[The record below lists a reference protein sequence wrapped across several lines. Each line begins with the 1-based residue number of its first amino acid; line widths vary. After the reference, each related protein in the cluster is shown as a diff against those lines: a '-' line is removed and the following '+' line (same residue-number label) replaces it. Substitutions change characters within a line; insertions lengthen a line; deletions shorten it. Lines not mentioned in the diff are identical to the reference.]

1 MQRFITHIVGA
12 VALMANSL
20 QKLGLKKTQLIVVA
34 MVVAVATPVGAQ
46 QALTRAQYIEKYAP
60 MAVESQLLYGIPASI
75 TLAQGCLESGNGNSR
90 LAREANNHFGIKC
103 GGSWDGPSLA
113 HDDDA
118 PQECFRK
125 YESVAESYVDHALF
139 LSERERYRSLFD
151 LDPKDYKGWARG
163 LKAAGYATNPA
174 YADLLIRI
182 IEENNLQR
190 FDNAMLADYVT
201 PVVEQPATEKQ
212 PTTDTPTEEGA
223 EGVAEQ
229 GQEEVVPEEPVR
241 VDVDNM
247 VLPLESLGGY
257 GIYADREG
265 RYVVAVGTES
275 LQHIGRKLG
284 LSARAL
290 AKINAL
296 DRNAPLAAGQVVR
309 IE

>member
-1 MQRFITHIVGA
+1 
-12 VALMANSL
+12 
-20 QKLGLKKTQLIVVA
+20 
-34 MVVAVATPVGAQ
+34 
-46 QALTRAQYIEKYAP
+46 

-75 TLAQGCLESGNGNSR
+75 TLAQGCLESANGNSR

-118 PQECFRK
+118 PQECFRS
-125 YESVAESYVDHALF
+125 YSSVAESFVDHALF

-190 FDNAMLADYVT
+190 FDNALLADYVT
-201 PVVEQPATEKQ
+201 PVVEHPVVRKDEATV
-212 PTTDTPTEEGA
+212 EGA
-223 EGVAEQ
+223 EEGGMAQAER
-229 GQEEVVPEEPVR
+229 VV
-241 VDVDNM
+241 VDVDE
-247 VLPLESLGGY
+247 VQLPLVEVGGY
-257 GIYADREG
+257 GIYADAKG
-265 RYVVAVGTES
+265 RYVVALGTEN
-275 LQHIGRKLG
+275 LRHIGRRLG
-284 LSARAL
+284 VSARAL

-296 DRNAPLAAGQVVR
+296 DRNAVLVAGQMVR

>member
-212 PTTDTPTEEGA
+212 PTTDTTTE
-223 EGVAEQ
+223 VHTKNTS
-229 GQEEVVPEEPVR
+229 V
-241 VDVDNM
+241 
-247 VLPLESLGGY
+247 
-257 GIYADREG
+257 
-265 RYVVAVGTES
+265 
-275 LQHIGRKLG
+275 
-284 LSARAL
+284 
-290 AKINAL
+290 
-296 DRNAPLAAGQVVR
+296 
-309 IE
+309 

>member
-1 MQRFITHIVGA
+1 MG
-12 VALMANSL
+12 NSL
-20 QKLGLKKTQLIVVA
+20 QKLGLRKAQLIVVA

-212 PTTDTPTEEGA
+212 PAADTPTEEGA

-229 GQEEVVPEEPVR
+229 EQEEVVPEEPVR

-275 LQHIGRKLG
+275 LQHIGCKLG

>member
-1 MQRFITHIVGA
+1 MQRLVYIVL
-12 VALMANSL
+12 ALS
-20 QKLGLKKTQLIVVA
+20 VVLS
-34 MVVAVATPVGAQ
+34 VGRVSAQ
-46 QALTRAQYIEKYAP
+46 QKLTRAQYIEKYAP

-75 TLAQGCLESGNGNSR
+75 TLAQGCLESANGNSR

-118 PQECFRK
+118 PQECFRS
-125 YESVAESYVDHALF
+125 YSSVAESFVDHALF

-182 IEENNLQR
+182 IEDNNLQR
-190 FDNAMLADYVT
+190 FDNALLADYVT
-201 PVVEQPATEKQ
+201 PVVEHPVVKKDEAAV
-212 PTTDTPTEEGA
+212 EGA
-223 EGVAEQ
+223 EDGGMAQAER
-229 GQEEVVPEEPVR
+229 VV
-241 VDVDNM
+241 VDVDE
-247 VLPLESLGGY
+247 VQLPLVEVGGY
-257 GIYADREG
+257 GIYADAKG
-265 RYVVAVGTES
+265 RYVVALGTEN
-275 LQHIGRKLG
+275 LRHIGRRLG
-284 LSARAL
+284 VSARAL

-296 DRNAPLAAGQVVR
+296 DRNAVLVAGQMVR

>member
-1 MQRFITHIVGA
+1 MQRLVYIV
-12 VALMANSL
+12 LTLS
-20 QKLGLKKTQLIVVA
+20 VVLS
-34 MVVAVATPVGAQ
+34 VGRVSAQ
-46 QALTRAQYIEKYAP
+46 QTLTRAQYIEKYAP

-75 TLAQGCLESGNGNSR
+75 TLAQGCLESANGNSR

-118 PQECFRK
+118 PQECFRS
-125 YESVAESYVDHALF
+125 YSSVAESFVDHALF

-190 FDNAMLADYVT
+190 FDNALLADYVT
-201 PVVEQPATEKQ
+201 PVVEHPVVKEEQ
-212 PTTDTPTEEGA
+212 TTMESAEEGGMAQA
-223 EGVAEQ
+223 ER
-229 GQEEVVPEEPVR
+229 VV
-241 VDVDNM
+241 VDVDE
-247 VLPLESLGGY
+247 VQLPLVEVGGY
-257 GIYADREG
+257 GIYADAKG
-265 RYVVAVGTES
+265 RYVVALGTEN
-275 LQHIGRKLG
+275 LRHIGRRLG
-284 LSARAL
+284 VSARAL

-296 DRNAPLAAGQVVR
+296 DRSAVLVAGQMVR

>member
-1 MQRFITHIVGA
+1 MQRLVYIVL
-12 VALMANSL
+12 ALS
-20 QKLGLKKTQLIVVA
+20 VVLS
-34 MVVAVATPVGAQ
+34 VGRVSAQ
-46 QALTRAQYIEKYAP
+46 QKLTRAQYIEKYAP

-75 TLAQGCLESGNGNSR
+75 TLAQGCLESANGNSR

-118 PQECFRK
+118 PQECFRS
-125 YESVAESYVDHALF
+125 YSSVAESFVDHALF

-190 FDNAMLADYVT
+190 FDNALLADYVT
-201 PVVEQPATEKQ
+201 PVVEHPVVKEEQ
-212 PTTDTPTEEGA
+212 TTMESAEEGGMA
-223 EGVAEQ
+223 QAAR
-229 GQEEVVPEEPVR
+229 VV
-241 VDVDNM
+241 VDVDE
-247 VLPLESLGGY
+247 VQLPLVEVGGY
-257 GIYADREG
+257 GIYADAKG
-265 RYVVAVGTES
+265 RYVVALGTEN
-275 LQHIGRKLG
+275 LRHIGRRLG
-284 LSARAL
+284 VSARAL

-296 DRNAPLAAGQVVR
+296 DRNAVLVAGQMVR

>member
-1 MQRFITHIVGA
+1 
-12 VALMANSL
+12 MANSL

-201 PVVEQPATEKQ
+201 PVVEQPSTEKQ

-290 AKINAL
+290 AKTNAL

>member
-1 MQRFITHIVGA
+1 MQKLTHILPALV
-12 VALMANSL
+12 VALAI
-20 QKLGLKKTQLIVVA
+20 GRA
-34 MVVAVATPVGAQ
+34 EAQ
-46 QALTRAQYIEKYAP
+46 PSLTRAQYIEKYAP

-118 PQECFRK
+118 PQECFRS
-125 YESVAESYVDHALF
+125 YSSVAESYVDHALF

-190 FDNAMLADYVT
+190 FDNALLADYV
-201 PVVEQPATEKQ
+201 PVEVEKTATEEVVA
-212 PTTDTPTEEGA
+212 TPTEES
-223 EGVAEQ
+223 EVVAVE
-229 GQEEVVPEEPVR
+229 EEVAVEEKVV
-241 VDVDNM
+241 VDVDE
-247 VLPLESLGGY
+247 VRLPLEEVGGY
-257 GIYADREG
+257 GVYADERG
-265 RYVVAVGTES
+265 RYVVALGTDN
-275 LQHIGRKLG
+275 LRHIGRRLG
-284 LSARAL
+284 VSARAL
-290 AKINAL
+290 AKINAI
-296 DRNAPLAAGQVVR
+296 DRNAALTAGQVVR

>member
-1 MQRFITHIVGA
+1 MQRLVYIV
-12 VALMANSL
+12 LTLS
-20 QKLGLKKTQLIVVA
+20 VVLS
-34 MVVAVATPVGAQ
+34 VGRVSAQ
-46 QALTRAQYIEKYAP
+46 QKLTRAQYIEKYAP

-75 TLAQGCLESGNGNSR
+75 TLAQGCLESANGNSR

-118 PQECFRK
+118 PQECFRS
-125 YESVAESYVDHALF
+125 YSSVAESFVDHALF

-190 FDNAMLADYVT
+190 FDNALLADYVT
-201 PVVEQPATEKQ
+201 PVVEHPVVKEEQ
-212 PTTDTPTEEGA
+212 TTMESAEEGGMAQA
-223 EGVAEQ
+223 ER
-229 GQEEVVPEEPVR
+229 VV
-241 VDVDNM
+241 VDVDE
-247 VLPLESLGGY
+247 VQLPLVEVGGY
-257 GIYADREG
+257 GIYADAKG
-265 RYVVAVGTES
+265 RYVVALGTEN
-275 LQHIGRKLG
+275 LRHIGRRLG
-284 LSARAL
+284 VSTRAL

-296 DRNAPLAAGQVVR
+296 DRNAVLVAGQMVR

>member
-1 MQRFITHIVGA
+1 MQRLVYIVL
-12 VALMANSL
+12 ALS
-20 QKLGLKKTQLIVVA
+20 VVLS
-34 MVVAVATPVGAQ
+34 VGRVSAQ
-46 QALTRAQYIEKYAP
+46 QKLTRAQYIEKYAP

-75 TLAQGCLESGNGNSR
+75 TLAQGCLESANGNSR

-118 PQECFRK
+118 PQECFRS
-125 YESVAESYVDHALF
+125 YSSVAESFVDHALF

-190 FDNAMLADYVT
+190 FDNALLADYVT
-201 PVVEQPATEKQ
+201 PVVEHPVVKAEQ
-212 PTTDTPTEEGA
+212 TTMESAEEGGMAQA
-223 EGVAEQ
+223 ER
-229 GQEEVVPEEPVR
+229 VV
-241 VDVDNM
+241 VDVDE
-247 VLPLESLGGY
+247 VQLPLVEVGGY
-257 GIYADREG
+257 GIYADAKG
-265 RYVVAVGTES
+265 RYVVALGTEN
-275 LQHIGRKLG
+275 LRHIGRRLG
-284 LSARAL
+284 VSTRAL

-296 DRNAPLAAGQVVR
+296 DRSAVLVAGQMVR

>member
-1 MQRFITHIVGA
+1 MQRLVYIVL
-12 VALMANSL
+12 ALS
-20 QKLGLKKTQLIVVA
+20 VVLS
-34 MVVAVATPVGAQ
+34 VGRVSAQ
-46 QALTRAQYIEKYAP
+46 QTLTRAQYIEKYAP

-75 TLAQGCLESGNGNSR
+75 TLAQGCLESANGNSR

-118 PQECFRK
+118 PQECFRS
-125 YESVAESYVDHALF
+125 YSSVAESFVDHALF

-190 FDNAMLADYVT
+190 FDNALLADYVT
-201 PVVEQPATEKQ
+201 PVVEHPVVKEEQ
-212 PTTDTPTEEGA
+212 TTMESAEESGMAQA
-223 EGVAEQ
+223 ER
-229 GQEEVVPEEPVR
+229 VV
-241 VDVDNM
+241 VDVDE
-247 VLPLESLGGY
+247 VQLPLVEVGGY
-257 GIYADREG
+257 GIYADAKG
-265 RYVVAVGTES
+265 RYVVALGTEN
-275 LQHIGRKLG
+275 LRHIGRRLG
-284 LSARAL
+284 VSARAL

-296 DRNAPLAAGQVVR
+296 DRNAVLVAGQMVR

>member
-1 MQRFITHIVGA
+1 MQRLVYIVL
-12 VALMANSL
+12 ALS
-20 QKLGLKKTQLIVVA
+20 VVLS
-34 MVVAVATPVGAQ
+34 VGRVSAQ
-46 QALTRAQYIEKYAP
+46 QKLTRAQYIEKYAP

-75 TLAQGCLESGNGNSR
+75 TLAQGCLESANGNSR

-118 PQECFRK
+118 PQECFRS
-125 YESVAESYVDHALF
+125 YSSVAESFVDHALF

-190 FDNAMLADYVT
+190 FDNALLADYVA
-201 PVVEQPATEKQ
+201 PVVEHPVVKEEQ
-212 PTTDTPTEEGA
+212 TTMESAEEGGMAQA
-223 EGVAEQ
+223 ER
-229 GQEEVVPEEPVR
+229 VV
-241 VDVDNM
+241 VDVDE
-247 VLPLESLGGY
+247 VQLPLVEVGGY
-257 GIYADREG
+257 GIYADAKG
-265 RYVVAVGTES
+265 RYVVALGTEN
-275 LQHIGRKLG
+275 LRHIGRRLG
-284 LSARAL
+284 VSTRAL

-296 DRNAPLAAGQVVR
+296 DRNAVLVAGQMVR

>member
-1 MQRFITHIVGA
+1 
-12 VALMANSL
+12 
-20 QKLGLKKTQLIVVA
+20 
-34 MVVAVATPVGAQ
+34 
-46 QALTRAQYIEKYAP
+46 

-75 TLAQGCLESGNGNSR
+75 TLAQGCLESANGNSR

-118 PQECFRK
+118 PQECFRS
-125 YESVAESYVDHALF
+125 YSSVAESFVDHALF

-190 FDNAMLADYVT
+190 FDNALLADYVT
-201 PVVEQPATEKQ
+201 PVVEQPVVRKGEAAV
-212 PTTDTPTEEGA
+212 EGA
-223 EGVAEQ
+223 EDGAAGAEAVR
-229 GQEEVVPEEPVR
+229 VV
-241 VDVDNM
+241 VDVDE
-247 VLPLESLGGY
+247 VQLPLVEVGGY
-257 GIYADREG
+257 GIYADAKG
-265 RYVVAVGTES
+265 RYVVALGTEN
-275 LQHIGRKLG
+275 LRYIGRRLG
-284 LSARAL
+284 VSTRAL

-296 DRNAPLAAGQVVR
+296 DRNAVLVAGQMVR

>member
-1 MQRFITHIVGA
+1 MQRLVYIVL
-12 VALMANSL
+12 ALS
-20 QKLGLKKTQLIVVA
+20 VVLS
-34 MVVAVATPVGAQ
+34 VGRVSAQ
-46 QALTRAQYIEKYAP
+46 QKLTRAQYIEKYAP

-75 TLAQGCLESGNGNSR
+75 TLAQGCLESANGNSR

-118 PQECFRK
+118 PHECFLS
-125 YESVAESYVDHALF
+125 YSSVAESFVDHALF

-190 FDNAMLADYVT
+190 FDNALLADYMA
-201 PVVEQPATEKQ
+201 PVVEHPVVKEEQ
-212 PTTDTPTEEGA
+212 TTMESAEEGGMAQA
-223 EGVAEQ
+223 ER
-229 GQEEVVPEEPVR
+229 VV
-241 VDVDNM
+241 VDVDE
-247 VLPLESLGGY
+247 VQLPLVEVGGY
-257 GIYADREG
+257 GIYADAKG
-265 RYVVAVGTES
+265 RYVVALGTEN
-275 LQHIGRKLG
+275 LRHIGRRLG
-284 LSARAL
+284 VSARAL

-296 DRNAPLAAGQVVR
+296 DRNAVLVAGQMVR

>member
-1 MQRFITHIVGA
+1 MQRLVYIVL
-12 VALMANSL
+12 ALS
-20 QKLGLKKTQLIVVA
+20 VVLS
-34 MVVAVATPVGAQ
+34 VGRVSAQ
-46 QALTRAQYIEKYAP
+46 QKLTRAQYIEKYAP

-75 TLAQGCLESGNGNSR
+75 TLAQGCLESANGNSR

-118 PQECFRK
+118 PQECFRS
-125 YESVAESYVDHALF
+125 YSSVAESFVDHALF

-190 FDNAMLADYVT
+190 FDNALLADYVT
-201 PVVEQPATEKQ
+201 PVVEHPVVKEEQ
-212 PTTDTPTEEGA
+212 TTMESAEEGGMAQA
-223 EGVAEQ
+223 ER
-229 GQEEVVPEEPVR
+229 VV
-241 VDVDNM
+241 VDVDE
-247 VLPLESLGGY
+247 VQLPLVEVGGY
-257 GIYADREG
+257 GIYADAKG
-265 RYVVAVGTES
+265 RYVVALGTEN
-275 LQHIGRKLG
+275 LRHIGRRLG
-284 LSARAL
+284 VSARAL

-296 DRNAPLAAGQVVR
+296 DRNAVLVAGQMVR

>member
-1 MQRFITHIVGA
+1 M
-12 VALMANSL
+12 
-20 QKLGLKKTQLIVVA
+20 QKLTYTLLA
-34 MVVAVATPVGAQ
+34 LVVAVAVGRVEAQ
-46 QALTRAQYIEKYAP
+46 PSLTRAQYIEKYAP

-118 PQECFRK
+118 PQECFRS
-125 YESVAESYVDHALF
+125 YSSVAESFVDHALF

-190 FDNAMLADYVT
+190 FDNVLLADYV
-201 PVVEQPATEKQ
+201 PVEVEQPTAEKVAEV
-212 PTTDTPTEEGA
+212 PTEGA
-223 EGVAEQ
+223 EVAAT
-229 GQEEVVPEEPVR
+229 EEAVVVEERVV
-241 VDVDNM
+241 VDVDE
-247 VLPLESLGGY
+247 VCLPLETVGGY
-257 GIYADREG
+257 GVYADESG
-265 RYVVAVGTES
+265 RYVVALGEES
-275 LQHIGRKLG
+275 LRHIGRKVG
-284 LSARAL
+284 VSVRAL
-290 AKINAL
+290 AKINSL
-296 DRNAPLAAGQVVR
+296 DRKAALTAGQVVR

>member
-1 MQRFITHIVGA
+1 MQRLVYIVL
-12 VALMANSL
+12 ALS
-20 QKLGLKKTQLIVVA
+20 VVLS
-34 MVVAVATPVGAQ
+34 VGRVSAQ
-46 QALTRAQYIEKYAP
+46 QKLTRAQYIEKYAP

-75 TLAQGCLESGNGNSR
+75 TLAQGCLESANGNSR

-118 PQECFRK
+118 PQECFRS
-125 YESVAESYVDHALF
+125 YSSVAESFVDHALF

-190 FDNAMLADYVT
+190 FDNALLADYVT
-201 PVVEQPATEKQ
+201 PVVEHPVVKEEQ
-212 PTTDTPTEEGA
+212 TTMESAEEGGMAQA
-223 EGVAEQ
+223 ER
-229 GQEEVVPEEPVR
+229 VV
-241 VDVDNM
+241 VDVDE
-247 VLPLESLGGY
+247 VQLPLVEVGGY
-257 GIYADREG
+257 GIYADAKG
-265 RYVVAVGTES
+265 RYVVALGTEN
-275 LQHIGRKLG
+275 LRHIGRRLG
-284 LSARAL
+284 VSTRAL

-296 DRNAPLAAGQVVR
+296 DRSAVLVAGQMVR

>member
-1 MQRFITHIVGA
+1 MQRLVYIVL
-12 VALMANSL
+12 ALS
-20 QKLGLKKTQLIVVA
+20 VVLS
-34 MVVAVATPVGAQ
+34 VGRVSAQ
-46 QALTRAQYIEKYAP
+46 QKLTRAQYIEKYAP

-75 TLAQGCLESGNGNSR
+75 TLAQGCLESANGNSR

-118 PQECFRK
+118 PQECFRS
-125 YESVAESYVDHALF
+125 YSSVAESFVDHALF

-190 FDNAMLADYVT
+190 FDNALLADYVT
-201 PVVEQPATEKQ
+201 PVVEHPVVKEEQ
-212 PTTDTPTEEGA
+212 TTMESAEEGGMAQA
-223 EGVAEQ
+223 ER
-229 GQEEVVPEEPVR
+229 VV
-241 VDVDNM
+241 VDVDE
-247 VLPLESLGGY
+247 VQLPLVEVGGY
-257 GIYADREG
+257 GIYADAKG
-265 RYVVAVGTES
+265 RYVVALGTEN
-275 LQHIGRKLG
+275 LRHIGRRLG
-284 LSARAL
+284 VSTRAL

-296 DRNAPLAAGQVVR
+296 DRNAVLVAGQMVR

>member
-1 MQRFITHIVGA
+1 MQRFMTHIIGA
-12 VALMANSL
+12 VTLMANSF
-20 QKLGLKKTQLIVVA
+20 QKSGLRKAQLMVVA
-34 MVVAVATPVGAQ
+34 MVVAVATPVVAQ
-46 QALTRAQYIEKYAP
+46 QTLTRAQYIEKYAP

-190 FDNAMLADYVT
+190 FDNALLADYVT
-201 PVVEQPATEKQ
+201 PVVEQPAAEKQ
-212 PTTDTPTEEGA
+212 PTADTPTEEGT

-229 GQEEVVPEEPVR
+229 EVVPEEPVR

-247 VLPLESLGGY
+247 LLPLESVGGY
-257 GIYADREG
+257 GIYADKEG
-265 RYVVAVGTES
+265 RYVVAMGTES

-290 AKINAL
+290 AKINSL
-296 DRNAPLAAGQVVR
+296 GRNTPLVAGQVVR

>member
-1 MQRFITHIVGA
+1 MQRLVYIV
-12 VALMANSL
+12 LTLS
-20 QKLGLKKTQLIVVA
+20 VVLS
-34 MVVAVATPVGAQ
+34 VGRVSAQ
-46 QALTRAQYIEKYAP
+46 QKLTRAQYIEKYAP

-75 TLAQGCLESGNGNSR
+75 TLAQGCLESANGNSR

-118 PQECFRK
+118 PQECFRS
-125 YESVAESYVDHALF
+125 YSSVAESFVDHALF

-190 FDNAMLADYVT
+190 FDNALLADYVT
-201 PVVEQPATEKQ
+201 PVVEHPVVKEEQ
-212 PTTDTPTEEGA
+212 TTMESAEEGGMAQA
-223 EGVAEQ
+223 ER
-229 GQEEVVPEEPVR
+229 VV
-241 VDVDNM
+241 VDVDE
-247 VLPLESLGGY
+247 VQLPLVEVGGY
-257 GIYADREG
+257 GIYADAKG
-265 RYVVAVGTES
+265 RYVVALGTEN
-275 LQHIGRKLG
+275 LRHIGRRLG
-284 LSARAL
+284 VSARAL

-296 DRNAPLAAGQVVR
+296 DRNAVLVAGQMVR

>member
-1 MQRFITHIVGA
+1 MQRLVYIVL
-12 VALMANSL
+12 ALS
-20 QKLGLKKTQLIVVA
+20 VVLS
-34 MVVAVATPVGAQ
+34 VGRVSAQ
-46 QALTRAQYIEKYAP
+46 QKLTRAQYIEKYAP

-75 TLAQGCLESGNGNSR
+75 TLAQGCLESANGNSR

-118 PQECFRK
+118 PQECFRS
-125 YESVAESYVDHALF
+125 YSSVAESFVDHALF

-190 FDNAMLADYVT
+190 FDNALLADYVT
-201 PVVEQPATEKQ
+201 PVVEHPVVKKDEVTMGS
-212 PTTDTPTEEGA
+212 TEEGGMAQA
-223 EGVAEQ
+223 ER
-229 GQEEVVPEEPVR
+229 VV
-241 VDVDNM
+241 VDVDE
-247 VLPLESLGGY
+247 VQLPLVEVGGY
-257 GIYADREG
+257 GIYADAKG
-265 RYVVAVGTES
+265 RYVVALGTEN
-275 LQHIGRKLG
+275 LRHIGRRLG
-284 LSARAL
+284 VSTRAL

-296 DRNAPLAAGQVVR
+296 DRSAVLVAGQVVR

>member
-1 MQRFITHIVGA
+1 MQRLVYIVL
-12 VALMANSL
+12 ALS
-20 QKLGLKKTQLIVVA
+20 VVLS
-34 MVVAVATPVGAQ
+34 VGRVSAQ
-46 QALTRAQYIEKYAP
+46 QKLTRAQYIEKYAP

-75 TLAQGCLESGNGNSR
+75 TLAQGCLESANGNSR

-118 PQECFRK
+118 PQECFRS
-125 YESVAESYVDHALF
+125 YSSVAESFVDHALF

-182 IEENNLQR
+182 IEDNNLQR
-190 FDNAMLADYVT
+190 FDNALLADYVA
-201 PVVEQPATEKQ
+201 PVVEHPVVKEEQ
-212 PTTDTPTEEGA
+212 TTMESAEEGGMAQA
-223 EGVAEQ
+223 ER
-229 GQEEVVPEEPVR
+229 VV
-241 VDVDNM
+241 VDVDE
-247 VLPLESLGGY
+247 VQLPLVEVGGY
-257 GIYADREG
+257 GIYADAKG
-265 RYVVAVGTES
+265 RYVVALGTEN
-275 LQHIGRKLG
+275 LRHIGRRLG
-284 LSARAL
+284 VSARAL

-296 DRNAPLAAGQVVR
+296 DRNAVLVAGQMVR